1 MTEKELKTI
10 QGMIETTVKATLK
23 EIRKGKEN
31 YCHQNTVLLL
41 RNYDRL
47 KDHVDYAI
55 SNPGDVK
62 TVDQKICE
70 MEMEFYSDYDEDF
83 LNAKPDIFI
92 ESILASK
99 VRTALMVAHIDAM
112 VKQLHAVCKAD
123 GGKEYDKFLI
133 FHDMYFGKLT
143 CEDIAEKMDY
153 SVSQVYR
160 IAGEMV
166 ERLSVLLWGISGLR
180 GLI

>member
-31 YCHQNTVLLL
+31 SCHQNTVLLL

-55 SNPGDVK
+55 CSPGDVR
-62 TVDQKICE
+62 TVDEKIQE
-70 MEMEFYSDYDEDF
+70 MELDFYADYDEDF
-83 LNAKPDIFI
+83 LNTKPDIFI
-92 ESILASK
+92 DSVLSSRI
-99 VRTALMVAHIDAM
+99 RTAVMVAHIDAM
-112 VKQLHAVCKAD
+112 VKQLHLVCKAV

-133 FHDMYFGKLT
+133 FHDMYFGKRT
-143 CEDIAEKMDY
+143 GEDIAEKMGY

-180 GLI
+180 GLV

>member
-10 QGMIETTVKATLK
+10 QGMIDATVKATVK
-23 EIRKGKEN
+23 EIRKEKQN
-31 YCHQNTVLLL
+31 YCFQNTVLLL

-47 KDHVDYAI
+47 KAHVRYAI
-55 SNPGDVK
+55 SNPGDVRP
-62 TVDQKICE
+62 VDEKLCE

-92 ESILASK
+92 ESILSSR

-112 VKQLHAVCKAD
+112 VKQLHDIAKED
-123 GGKEYDKFLI
+123 GVKEYDKFFMFYDL
-133 FHDMYFGKLT
+133 YFKNLT

-160 IAGEMV
+160 ITNEMV
-166 ERLSVLLWGISGLR
+166 ERLSILLWGVSGLR